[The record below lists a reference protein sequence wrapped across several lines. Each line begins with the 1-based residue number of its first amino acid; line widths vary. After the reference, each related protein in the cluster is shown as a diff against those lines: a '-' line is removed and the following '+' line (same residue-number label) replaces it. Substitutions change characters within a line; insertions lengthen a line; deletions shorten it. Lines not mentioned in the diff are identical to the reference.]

1 MYALVIVIII
11 VHWTCQCFLPP
22 GNQSKFYKF
31 AWTMYIHIVI
41 AIVTHV
47 TYLRSWFPPKSWSQ
61 SHWQGRCQELCLCLP
76 PKIASNPLYPWQK
89 DGNGHIEASKRAEHV
104 ASVHHLPFI
113 ALRPFVHEYSLESY
127 QFCSSTW
134 SWQVLVGASPS
145 SMWNSS
151 APHCGS
157 SSS

>member
-1 MYALVIVIII
+1 MQSVHLCMYALVIVIII

-61 SHWQGRCQELCLCLP
+61 SHWQGRCQELCWCLP
-76 PKIASNPLYPWQK
+76 PKIASSPLYPWQK
-89 DGNGHIEASKRAEHV
+89 DENGDIETSKKSWARCLRPPSIMECIEA
-104 ASVHHLPFI
+104 
-113 ALRPFVHEYSLESY
+113 
-127 QFCSSTW
+127 FCSRIFFGKLLILSFYLIMANTCW
-134 SWQVLVGASPS
+134 CFSVQ
-145 SMWNSS
+145 
-151 APHCGS
+151 
-157 SSS
+157 